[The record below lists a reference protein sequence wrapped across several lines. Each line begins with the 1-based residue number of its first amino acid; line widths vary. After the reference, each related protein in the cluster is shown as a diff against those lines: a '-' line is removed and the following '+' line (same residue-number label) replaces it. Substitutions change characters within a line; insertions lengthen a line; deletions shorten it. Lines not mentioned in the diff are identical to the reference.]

1 MTFDR
6 NWLARPILT
15 ALGCGSCISL
25 LGCGQ
30 AVGDEAGGVDDAV
43 DVDDNGFAGMRNVP
57 GVPGSG
63 GSAMAGGNGNG
74 GHGGNGSG
82 GYGYGGTGGYAGYGG
97 YGYGGTGYGGYGYG
111 GYAGSAMP
119 YGGEGGMAGTGMGFP
134 EYQVCTGAAEL
145 SPGFPTDEQARFN
158 CGNSYR
164 EGYNYEGVCL
174 PHPGGG
180 LSCEDVYSN
189 DYVAGFFNCGQQQ
202 GASFLCGPEQPPEG
216 GLGCAG
222 DECCYVLGGGCPV
235 GRPFIV
241 AGEART
247 ARSVSREDWRSEL
260 LPDVSH
266 LDAATRRAL
275 ADAYRQD
282 GLSEHASVASFARFV
297 LECLALGAPAEL
309 VSDAQAALRDE
320 IEHARLS
327 FGLAS
332 AYAGEALGPA
342 ALDVSG
348 CLSPRPDR
356 HESALRAIREGCIA
370 ETVSAA
376 LLRRAS
382 DAATDPTVK
391 AVLARVAE
399 DERRHAVLA
408 WRFVRWLIGQEGAS
422 LAAAAAQEF
431 ARAPRY
437 VGFGATTELPG
448 NVQALR
454 AHGYLP
460 IAERRSIAEQ
470 TLRQVVLQCA
480 RALGEL
486 VGRPASSPAP
496 RGASTEPR
504 EQLV

>member
-1 MTFDR
+1 
-6 NWLARPILT
+6 
-15 ALGCGSCISL
+15 
-25 LGCGQ
+25 
-30 AVGDEAGGVDDAV
+30 
-43 DVDDNGFAGMRNVP
+43 
-57 GVPGSG
+57 
-63 GSAMAGGNGNG
+63 MAT
-74 GHGGNGSG
+74 
-82 GYGYGGTGGYAGYGG
+82 GYGGGSGSGGYGG
-97 YGYGGTGYGGYGYG
+97 YGYGGYGGYGYGGYGSG

-119 YGGEGGMAGTGMGFP
+119 YGGYGGVAGSGMGVP

-158 CGNSYR
+158 CGPSYR
-164 EGYNYEGVCL
+164 ENYQYQGVCL

-180 LSCEDVYSN
+180 LNCEDVYTN
-189 DYVAGFFNCGQQQ
+189 EYVAGFYSCGLQQ
-202 GASFLCGPEQPPEG
+202 GASFFCGPEQPPEG

-235 GRPFIV
+235 GRPFLV
-241 AGEART
+241 AGQART
-247 ARSVSREDWRSEL
+247 ARSVAREDWLSPL

-266 LDAATRRAL
+266 LDLATRRAL
-275 ADAYRQD
+275 ADAYRKD

-297 LECLALGAPAEL
+297 LECLALGAPADL

-320 IEHARLS
+320 IEHAKLS

-342 ALDVSG
+342 GLDVSD
-348 CLSPRPDR
+348 CLPARPDR

-391 AVLARVAE
+391 AVLARVAD

-422 LAAAAAQEF
+422 LAVAAAKEF
-431 ARAPRY
+431 ERAPHY
-437 VGFGATTELPG
+437 VGFGATTDLPG
-448 NVQALR
+448 DAQALR

-460 IAERRSIAEQ
+460 IHERRSIAQ
-470 TLRQVVLQCA
+470 HTLQQVVLPCA

-496 RGASTEPR
+496 RGVTAEGDR